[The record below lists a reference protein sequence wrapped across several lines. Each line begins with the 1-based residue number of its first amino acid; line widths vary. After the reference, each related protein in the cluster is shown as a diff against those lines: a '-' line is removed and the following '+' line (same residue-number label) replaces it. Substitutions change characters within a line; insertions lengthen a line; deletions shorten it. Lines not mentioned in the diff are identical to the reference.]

1 MSAKKQTGGYAAQ
14 GAGLGVGRVPRKSSP
29 HLPSA
34 SMTEQEDEARWEQ
47 LLAAP
52 ESQAVLENMAEEA
65 LEEDQAGLTKDL
77 VICSGP
83 NDLVLDRRSHRV

>member
-34 SMTEQEDEARWEQ
+34 SMTEQED
-47 LLAAP
+47 
-52 ESQAVLENMAEEA
+52 
-65 LEEDQAGLTKDL
+65 
-77 VICSGP
+77 
-83 NDLVLDRRSHRV
+83 